1 MAERFIDAAV
11 LQGSRKNQQD
21 YIGHIVLEEGRC
33 IVGILSDGIGGH
45 GNGNYASKIVVETCI
60 KSLNQQSRTM
70 VQDPSAIP
78 EILKHAVEKANHEIG
93 QKIDAFPRTKGMGA
107 TVVIAV
113 VHDETL
119 FWCSVGDSLLFLV
132 RDGKAERINEL
143 HSLSTSLERLR
154 KIGANIAQSK
164 STDNFS
170 SVLTS
175 ALSGG
180 SIDAVDCPEE
190 GYPLNAGDIVM
201 IASDGI
207 ETISNAKLVDI
218 CTGPQPKR
226 PAEICAGVVDQVL
239 KQSDPKQDNLA
250 ILAIS

>member
-1 MAERFIDAAV
+1 MAERCIDAAV

-33 IVGILSDGIGGH
+33 IAGVLADGIGGH

-60 KSLNQQSRTM
+60 RSLNQQSRRM
-70 VQDPSAIP
+70 VEDPAAIP
-78 EILKHAVEKANHEIG
+78 EIMKNAVEKANHEIG
-93 QKIDAFPRTKGMGA
+93 QKIDAFPQIKGMGA

-113 VHDETL
+113 VHEETL
-119 FWCSVGDSLLFLV
+119 YWCSVGDSLLFLV
-132 RDGKAERINEL
+132 RDGKAERMNEV

-154 KIGANIAQSK
+154 KIGASVAQTK
-164 STDNFS
+164 SLGDFS
-170 SVLTS
+170 SVLTA

-180 SIDAVDCPEE
+180 SIDSMDCPDE
-190 GYPLNAGDIVM
+190 GHTLKTGDIVM

-207 ETISNAKLVDI
+207 ETIPDAKLVDI

-226 PAEICAGVVDQVL
+226 PAEICADVVDQIL

-250 ILAIS
+250 ILAIT